1 MLRRLTVE
9 NYALIERLDLELDSH
24 LNIITGETGAGKSI
38 LLGALGLLL
47 GNKNEGGT
55 NHSEDRNCVIEGTFD
70 VEGYGL
76 EPLFEQ
82 NDIDYEPQTVIRRV
96 ISPSGKSRSFVNDM
110 PVQLSVLR
118 ELGVRLIDIHSQH
131 RNMILS
137 DESFRV
143 GAVDTL
149 ADAVEQVASYRAVYA
164 DLRAAE
170 RELERMVA
178 EAESLRRDEEWLRY
192 QVEEFEAA
200 AFKAGELAEAEAE
213 LAVLENADQI
223 GEALTT
229 VRNIL
234 DADEVGVL
242 EQLTQAERA
251 VQHVSRNY
259 PSGEEVA
266 ARLRSVVAELKDLGQ
281 MVADDSERIESDPER
296 LQRVTDRVNL
306 IYSMCQKHRV
316 QTLEE
321 LLAVGERLAEQLA
334 RITHSDE
341 NIERQRQRI
350 ASLRQKAEQLAEQI
364 HKRRAKAATS
374 ISKSIVQSL
383 TKLGMA
389 EARFDVEVERTEELL
404 PSGGDRIRFMFTANG
419 RMAPQPVEK
428 IASGGEIS
436 RVMLSLKALLAEKS
450 KLPTIIFDEIDT
462 GVSGRIADAMGEIIS
477 SLGEN
482 MQVVAI
488 THLPQVASKGKT
500 HFVVY
505 KEQSRTNIARLGE
518 DDRITEIAKMLSGS
532 ELSSAALTQA
542 RLLLGI
548 APRQTL
554 F

>member
-47 GNKNEGGT
+47 GNKNESGT
-55 NHSEDRNCVIEGTFD
+55 LRDESRSCIIEGTFD

-76 EPLFEQ
+76 EPIFEE
-82 NDIDYEPQTVIRRV
+82 NDIDYEPQTVIRRM
-96 ISPSGKSRSFVNDM
+96 ISASGKSRSFVNDM
-110 PVQLSVLR
+110 PVPLSVLR
-118 ELGVRLIDIHSQH
+118 DLGVRLIDIHSQH

-137 DESFRV
+137 DEAFRTS
-143 GAVDTL
+143 ALDTL
-149 ADAVEQVASYRAVYA
+149 AESVEQVGEYRTLYA
-164 DLRAAE
+164 ELRVAE
-170 RELERMVA
+170 RESERMA
-178 EAESLRRDEEWLRY
+178 SEAESLRKDEEWLRY
-192 QVEEFEAA
+192 QVEEFEEAA
-200 AFKAGELAEAEAE
+200 LKEGELKEAEAE
-213 LAVLENADQI
+213 LSVLENADQI
-223 GEALTT
+223 GEALTM

-242 EQLTQAERA
+242 EQLASAENA
-251 VQHVSRNY
+251 VRYVSRNY
-259 PSGEEVA
+259 PAGEEIA
-266 ARLRSVVAELKDLGQ
+266 ARLHSVVAELKDLGQ
-281 MVADDSERIESDPER
+281 VVADDSERIDANPER
-296 LQRVTDRVNL
+296 LQYLTERVNL
-306 IYSMCQKHRV
+306 IYSLCQKHRV

-321 LLAVGERLAEQLA
+321 LLLVQERLSAQLHA
-334 RITHSDE
+334 ITHSDE
-341 NIERQRQRI
+341 ALEQQQRKI
-350 ASLRQKAEQLAEQI
+350 AALREKATKSAKKI
-364 HKRRAKAATS
+364 HALREKAAKS
-374 ISKSIVQSL
+374 MSKSIEQSL
-383 TKLGMA
+383 TQLGMP
-389 EARFDVEVERTEELL
+389 EARFVVEVADAGELL
-404 PSGGDRIRFMFTANG
+404 ASGSDRIRFMFSANA

-462 GVSGRIADAMGEIIS
+462 GVSGRIADAMGDIIS

-488 THLPQVASKGKT
+488 THLPQVASKGKS

-505 KEQSRTNIARLGE
+505 KEQSTTHLTRLGE

-532 ELSSAALTQA
+532 QISAAAMSQA
-542 RLLLGI
+542 RILLGVE
-548 APRQTL
+548 PKTTL

>member
-9 NYALIERLDLELDSH
+9 NYALIDKLDLELDAH

-47 GNKNEGGT
+47 GNKNESGT
-55 NHSEDRNCVIEGTFD
+55 IRDQERNCIIEGMFD
-70 VEGYGL
+70 IEGYGL
-76 EPLFEQ
+76 EAFFED
-82 NDIDYEPQTVIRRV
+82 NDLDYEPQTVIRRM

-137 DESFRV
+137 DEAFRQS
-143 GAVDTL
+143 ALDTL
-149 ADAVEQVASYRAVYA
+149 AGAGESVAEYKKIYLE
-164 DLRAAE
+164 LRYAE
-170 RELERMVA
+170 RELEQMTSQT
-178 EAESLRRDEEWLRY
+178 ESLRKDEEWLRY

-200 AFKAGELAEAEAE
+200 ALKAGELAEAEEE

-223 GEALTT
+223 GEALAM

-234 DADEVGVL
+234 DAEQIGVL
-242 EQLTQAERA
+242 EQLSAAENTIQR
-251 VQHVSRNY
+251 VKGNY
-259 PSGEEVA
+259 PQGEEIA
-266 ARLRSVVAELKDLGQ
+266 SRLHSVVQELKDLGQ
-281 MVADDSERIESDPER
+281 TVADDSERIEANPER
-296 LQRVTDRVNL
+296 LQNLTERVNL

-321 LLAVGERLAEQLA
+321 LIAVGERLAEQLSA
-334 RITHSDE
+334 ITHSDE
-341 NIERQRQRI
+341 NIERQREKI
-350 ASLRQKAEQLAEQI
+350 TAL
-364 HKRRAKAATS
+364 RAKAEKWADKIHTLREKAS
-374 ISKSIVQSL
+374 KGMSKSIASTL
-383 TKLGMA
+383 TSLGMP
-389 EARFDVEVERTEELL
+389 EAQFIVEVVDAGELI
-404 PSGGDRIRFMFTANG
+404 PSGKDHIRFMFTANG

-436 RVMLSLKALLAEKS
+436 RVMLALKALLAEKS

-462 GVSGRIADAMGEIIS
+462 GVSGRIADAMGDIIS
-477 SLGEN
+477 RLSEN

-488 THLPQVASKGKT
+488 THLPQVASKGES

-505 KEQSRTNIARLGE
+505 KQDSRTNISRLGE

-532 ELSSAALTQA
+532 EITAAALSQA
-542 RLLLGI
+542 RILLGVQ
-548 APRQTL
+548 PKTTL

>member
-9 NYALIERLDLELDSH
+9 NYALIDKLDLELDAH

-47 GNKNEGGT
+47 GNKNESGT
-55 NHSEDRNCVIEGTFD
+55 IRDQERNCIIEGTFD
-70 VEGYGL
+70 IEGYGL
-76 EPLFEQ
+76 EAFFED
-82 NDIDYEPQTVIRRV
+82 NDLDYELQTVIRRM

-137 DESFRV
+137 DEAFRQS
-143 GAVDTL
+143 ALDTL
-149 ADAVEQVASYRAVYA
+149 AGAGESVAEYKKIYSE
-164 DLRAAE
+164 LRYAE
-170 RELERMVA
+170 RELEQMTSQ
-178 EAESLRRDEEWLRY
+178 AESLRKDEEWLRY

-200 AFKAGELAEAEAE
+200 ALKAGELAEAEEE

-223 GEALTT
+223 GEALAT

-234 DADEVGVL
+234 DAEQIGVL
-242 EQLTQAERA
+242 EQLSAAENTIQR
-251 VQHVSRNY
+251 VKGNY
-259 PSGEEVA
+259 PQGEEIA
-266 ARLRSVVAELKDLGQ
+266 SRLHSVVQELKDLGQ
-281 MVADDSERIESDPER
+281 TVADDSECIEANPER
-296 LQRVTDRVNL
+296 LQKLTERVNL

-321 LLAVGERLAEQLA
+321 LIAVGERLAEQLSA
-334 RITHSDE
+334 ITHSDE
-341 NIERQRQRI
+341 NIERQREKI
-350 ASLRQKAEQLAEQI
+350 AAL
-364 HKRRAKAATS
+364 RAKAEKWADKIHTLREKAS
-374 ISKSIVQSL
+374 KGMSKSIASTL
-383 TKLGMA
+383 TSLGMP
-389 EARFDVEVERTEELL
+389 EAQFIVEVVDAGELM
-404 PSGGDRIRFMFTANG
+404 PSGKDHIRFMFTANG

-436 RVMLSLKALLAEKS
+436 RVMLALKALLAEKS

-462 GVSGRIADAMGEIIS
+462 GVSGRIADAMGDIIS
-477 SLGEN
+477 RLSEN

-488 THLPQVASKGKT
+488 THLPQVASKGES

-505 KEQSRTNIARLGE
+505 KQDSRTNISRLGE

-532 ELSSAALTQA
+532 EITAAALSQA
-542 RLLLGI
+542 RILLGVQ
-548 APRQTL
+548 PKTTL

>member
-9 NYALIERLDLELDSH
+9 NYALIDKLDLELDAH

-47 GNKNEGGT
+47 GNKNESGT
-55 NHSEDRNCVIEGTFD
+55 IRDQERNCIIEGTFD
-70 VEGYGL
+70 IEGYGL
-76 EPLFEQ
+76 EAFFED
-82 NDIDYEPQTVIRRV
+82 NDLDYEPQTVIRRM

-137 DESFRV
+137 DEAFRQS
-143 GAVDTL
+143 ALDTL
-149 ADAVEQVASYRAVYA
+149 AGAGESVAEYKKIYSE
-164 DLRAAE
+164 LRHAE
-170 RELERMVA
+170 RELEQMTLQ
-178 EAESLRRDEEWLRY
+178 AESLRKDEEWLRY

-200 AFKAGELAEAEAE
+200 ALKAGELAEAEEE

-223 GEALTT
+223 GEALAT

-234 DADEVGVL
+234 DAEQIGVL
-242 EQLTQAERA
+242 EQLSAAENAIHR
-251 VQHVSRNY
+251 VSRNY
-259 PSGEEVA
+259 PQGEEIA
-266 ARLRSVVAELKDLGQ
+266 SRLHSVVQELKDLGQ
-281 MVADDSERIESDPER
+281 TVADDSERIESNPER
-296 LQRVTDRVNL
+296 LQKLTERVNL

-321 LLAVGERLAEQLA
+321 LIAVGERLAEQLSA
-334 RITHSDE
+334 ITHSDE
-341 NIERQRQRI
+341 NIERQREKI
-350 ASLRQKAEQLAEQI
+350 AAL
-364 HKRRAKAATS
+364 RAKAEKWADKIHTLREKAS
-374 ISKSIVQSL
+374 KGMSKSIASTL
-383 TKLGMA
+383 TSLGMP
-389 EARFDVEVERTEELL
+389 EAQFIVEVVDAGELM
-404 PSGGDRIRFMFTANG
+404 PSGKDHIRFMFTANG

-436 RVMLSLKALLAEKS
+436 RVMLALKALLAEKS

-462 GVSGRIADAMGEIIS
+462 GVSGRIADAMGDIIS
-477 SLGEN
+477 RLSEN

-488 THLPQVASKGKT
+488 THLPQVASKGES

-505 KEQSRTNIARLGE
+505 KQDSRTNISRLGE

-532 ELSSAALTQA
+532 EITAAALSQA
-542 RLLLGI
+542 RILLGVQ
-548 APRQTL
+548 PKTTL